1 MGQNIDIIILE
12 WSLPNP
18 LSLLLSQ
25 VIYKLFELIQ
35 FVIIVSNFYL
45 NNIF

>member
-18 LSLLLSQ
+18 LSLLSQ

-35 FVIIVSNFYL
+35 FVIIRSNFYL